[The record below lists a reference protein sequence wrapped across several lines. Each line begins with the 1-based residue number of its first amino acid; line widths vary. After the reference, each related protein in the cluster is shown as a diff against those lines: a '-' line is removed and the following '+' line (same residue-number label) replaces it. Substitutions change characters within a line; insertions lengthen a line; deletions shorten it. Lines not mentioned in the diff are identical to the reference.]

1 MISFKYMLTFGTI
14 MWIIKIEISTLIKDE
29 VYFTLITI

>member
-1 MISFKYMLTFGTI
+1 MIFFKYMLTF